1 MLKTHPFLITLI
13 TVMGSERKSARG
25 GFIRLQRGCPD
36 FFGKDF
42 YDYEVSCLIEKL
54 GNLISRSVFHLN

>member
-1 MLKTHPFLITLI
+1 
-13 TVMGSERKSARG
+13 MGSERKSARG